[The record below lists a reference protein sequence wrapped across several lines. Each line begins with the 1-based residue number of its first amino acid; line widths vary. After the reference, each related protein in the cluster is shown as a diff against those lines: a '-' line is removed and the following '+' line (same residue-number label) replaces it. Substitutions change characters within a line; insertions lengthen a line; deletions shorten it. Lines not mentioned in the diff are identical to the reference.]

1 VGNDLGTCAGLF
13 FNNIF
18 SENSLGELVLTFE
31 NPAISIQ
38 NVTKIYGEQ
47 TVLNNL
53 SFDIERNKITTI
65 LGFSGAGKST
75 LLKHILGIVSPTSGV
90 VKVLDSEL
98 AQLDKIQLREFRRN
112 FGMLFQYAALFD
124 SFTAEE
130 NVGFPLKEFTKLSP
144 AEISEKVKDLLISVG
159 IKEESFGRLPS
170 ELSGG
175 MRKRVGLAR
184 ALALS
189 PKIMLYDEPTTGLD
203 PITTKMVNNLIVDT
217 ATNHKDREMTS
228 VIISHDVRATLEISD
243 YVAFLDRGKIVEY
256 LPVAEFKNS
265 DKELVQEFLK
275 L

>member
-1 VGNDLGTCAGLF
+1 M
-13 FNNIF
+13 
-18 SENSLGELVLTFE
+18 LTFD

-47 TVLNNL
+47 TILNNL
-53 SFDIERNKITTI
+53 NFDIAKNKITTI

-75 LLKHILGIVSPTSGV
+75 LLKHILGIVRPTSGV
-90 VKVLDSEL
+90 VQVLGQDLAEL
-98 AQLDKIQLREFRRN
+98 DNLKLSEFRRN

-130 NVGFPLKEFTKLSP
+130 NVAFPLQEFTKLTP
-144 AEISEKVKDLLISVG
+144 EEIKEKVKNLLLSVG

-175 MRKRVGLAR
+175 MRKRVGLGR

-189 PKIMLYDEPTTGLD
+189 PHIMLYDEPTTGLD
-203 PITTKMVNNLIVDT
+203 PITTKMVNNLIVET
-217 ATNHKDREMTS
+217 AKANNTREMTS
-228 VIISHDVRATLEISD
+228 VIISHDVKATLEISD
-243 YVAFLDRGKIVEY
+243 YVAFLDRGKIIEY
-256 LPVAEFKNS
+256 LPVADFKNS
-265 DKELVQEFLK
+265 KQELVQEFLR